1 MKSNVPP
8 IIEVKNIT
16 KKFGQGD
23 NEVIALR
30 GLSMKIY
37 GTEFVIIFGPS
48 GSGKSTLLNILAGL
62 DGPTTGDIT
71 IDGENPYTMN
81 DVDHARFHRRKIG
94 MVFQA
99 YNLIPTLTVRQNIT
113 MPLAFDKVSKAE
125 RIKKADEILKRFEL
139 YEMRNRL
146 PTEISGGQQQRIGI
160 IRSLVTNPP
169 IIIADEPTGNLD
181 SITSEKVMRLFKE
194 LNNTYDTTMVVVTH
208 DPGQF
213 MWADRVIHVLDGKI
227 VKQTIYSRKS
237 LIAEDEF
244 DYPTEYAGEAKD
256 FKDNKEIIVEEK
268 EQLQKQKENEEKK
281 KHPAGKFSVIWMHKD
296 KLDGETQKILSF
308 INNILSDEQK
318 DSLESEEIERMIS
331 SISLRVKGQMS
342 HNELFTYLDKPL
354 KKGGVGL
361 YKQTAKHLADSIDL
375 LVSLK
380 E

>member
-8 IIEVKNIT
+8 IIDVKNII

-30 GLSMKIY
+30 GLSLKIY

-62 DGPTTGDIT
+62 DGPTKGGIT

-81 DVDHARFHRRKIG
+81 DVDHAKFHRRKIG

-181 SITSEKVMRLFKE
+181 SITSEKVMRL
-194 LNNTYDTTMVVVTH
+194 
-208 DPGQF
+208 
-213 MWADRVIHVLDGKI
+213 
-227 VKQTIYSRKS
+227 
-237 LIAEDEF
+237 
-244 DYPTEYAGEAKD
+244 
-256 FKDNKEIIVEEK
+256 
-268 EQLQKQKENEEKK
+268 
-281 KHPAGKFSVIWMHKD
+281 
-296 KLDGETQKILSF
+296 
-308 INNILSDEQK
+308 
-318 DSLESEEIERMIS
+318 
-331 SISLRVKGQMS
+331 
-342 HNELFTYLDKPL
+342 L
-354 KKGGVGL
+354 KN
-361 YKQTAKHLADSIDL
+361 
-375 LVSLK
+375 
-380 E
+380 